1 MENPLTGRRAAGLDI
16 AGSGVAV
23 EAAVYIFQL
32 NIARASLRGDI
43 TVACLRRGDVA
54 RTSFHDDWPLEA
66 GCADI
71 ARARLELRIL
81 PNTFVDDVAGAGIRD
96 ESRAGW
102 SFNLVIDADAAP
114 LLIVLANANRIAI
127 LLDGRIRGNLACLF
141 FTAVVMY
148 MDLAVNMDLVTGAP
162 CDVDV
167 PRSSGD
173 RQLPRATD

>member
-1 MENPLTGRRAAGLDI
+1 MENPLTGWRAAGLDI
-16 AGSGVAV
+16 PGSGVAV

-43 TVACLRRGDVA
+43 AVACLRRGDIA
-54 RTSFHDDWPLEA
+54 GSGFHQEGSLEA
-66 GCADI
+66 CRANI

-81 PNTFVDDVAGAGIRD
+81 PNTFVDDVAGAGVGGKLS
-96 ESRAGW
+96 SRRR
-102 SFNLVIDADAAP
+102 FNLVIDADAAP

-173 RQLPRATD
+173 RELPRATD